1 MSSSETFRIAVVDNE
16 RCQTRKCN
24 LECKRMCPVVSMGKK
39 CIDVEFGA
47 PAAII
52 IEELC
57 TGCNICTKACPFDAI
72 QIVNLP
78 NFLGK
83 DCSHKYSRNSF
94 ALYRLPTPRLG
105 QVIGLLG
112 RNGTGKSTSISILAG
127 KTIPNLG
134 DFDSHIGWPSII
146 RHFRGSSLQDYFTSI
161 SNKKLCVSIKP
172 QNINAFGIVLGT
184 GSVKSKLS
192 LLNIIDDT
200 SIDKYS
206 IRSLLNKDVETLS
219 GGELQRLSIA
229 ATCCKRDAQCFMFD
243 EPSSFLD
250 IKQRIKACSWIRDCI
265 KPDRYVIAIEHDL
278 TVLDYLS
285 DAISFFYGK
294 PAAYGVVTSAGAPAD
309 SINTFLDGY
318 YAKENVR
325 FRDEAIDFHEKTL
338 DIVEGSRLEA
348 NIPASTIILGEDTPA
363 PFKLTIN
370 AGVIYRSEVIVLLGE
385 NGCGKTTYC
394 YSLAKILK
402 ESETATASSS
412 IKPQH
417 VRFSNPSD
425 TVRKRMIDLIPKT
438 FNDTIWK
445 QTVLYPLG
453 IVRILDIPLNVL
465 SGGEAQLVAI
475 AIALGKLT
483 NIYLI
488 DEPSAALDTEA
499 RIVVS
504 RVIRK
509 FAAQYNRPVL
519 VVEHDFLMASYMA
532 DRVIVFTG
540 EPGINGIASE
550 PLAVND
556 GINMFLKH
564 LGITFRRD
572 MSTGRPRV
580 NRFDSQ
586 KDKEQKTS
594 GIHWGTRVELV
605 P

>member
-1 MSSSETFRIAVVDNE
+1 MSGTFRIAVVDNE
-16 RCQTRKCN
+16 RCQTRKCG
-24 LECKRMCPVVSMGKK
+24 LECKRMCPVVAMGKA
-39 CIDVEFGA
+39 CIDVSVGA
-47 PAAII
+47 STAII
-52 IEELC
+52 AEDLC

-78 NFLGK
+78 NSLGK

-112 RNGTGKSTSISILAG
+112 RNGTGKSTSISVLAG
-127 KTIPNLG
+127 RIIPNLG
-134 DFDSHIGWPSII
+134 RFDAHPSWSSVI
-146 RHFRGSSLQDYFTSI
+146 RHFRGSSLQDYFTAI
-161 SNKKLCVSIKP
+161 SNSKLHVSIKQ
-172 QNINAFGIVLGT
+172 QNVNAFGIALGVGT
-184 GSVKSKLS
+184 VKSKLDA
-192 LLNIIDDT
+192 LNIT
-200 SIDKYS
+200 SDAAIDKFC
-206 IRSLLNKDVETLS
+206 IKNLIDKDVETLS
-219 GGELQRLSIA
+219 GGELQRLAIA
-229 ATCCKRDAQCFMFD
+229 ATCCKRDARCYMFD

-265 KPDRYVIAIEHDL
+265 RPDGYVIAIEHDL

-294 PAAYGVVTSAGAPAD
+294 PSAYGVVTTAGAPAD

-325 FRDEAIDFHEKTL
+325 FRDETIDFRERTL
-338 DIVEGSRLEA
+338 DIVESTRLEA
-348 NIPASTIILGEDTPA
+348 VVPATEIVLGAETAA
-363 PFKLTIN
+363 PFKLTIT
-370 AGVIYRSEVIVLLGE
+370 AGVIHRSEVIVLLGE

-394 YSLAKILK
+394 YSLAKALK
-402 ESETATASSS
+402 ESETAAATSS

-417 VRFSNPSD
+417 VRFSNPTE
-425 TVRKRMIDLIPKT
+425 TVRKRMMDLIPKT
-438 FNDTIWK
+438 FSDIIWR
-445 QTVLYPLG
+445 QTVLNPLG
-453 IVRILDIPLNVL
+453 VERVMDIPLNVL

-475 AIALGKLT
+475 AIALGKQT

-499 RIVVS
+499 RLVVS

-540 EPGINGIASE
+540 EPGVAGIASE
-550 PLAVND
+550 PLPVAD
-556 GINMFLKH
+556 GINAFLRH

-572 MSTGRPRV
+572 TASGRPRV
-580 NRFDSQ
+580 NRIDSQ
-586 KDKEQKTS
+586 KDKEQKAAGS
-594 GIHWGTRVELV
+594 FWGT
-605 P
+605 

>member
-1 MSSSETFRIAVVDNE
+1 MSGTFRIAVVDNE
-16 RCQTRKCN
+16 RCQTRKCG
-24 LECKRMCPVVSMGKK
+24 LECKRMCPVVAMGKA
-39 CIDVEFGA
+39 CIDVSVGA
-47 PAAII
+47 TTAII
-52 IEELC
+52 AEDLC

-78 NFLGK
+78 NSLGK

-112 RNGTGKSTSISILAG
+112 RNGTGKSTSISVLAG
-127 KTIPNLG
+127 RIIPNLG
-134 DFDSHIGWPSII
+134 RFDAHPSWSSVI
-146 RHFRGSSLQDYFTSI
+146 RHFRGSSLQDYFTAI
-161 SNKKLCVSIKP
+161 SNSKLHVSIKQ
-172 QNINAFGIVLGT
+172 QNVNAFGIALGVGT
-184 GSVKSKLS
+184 VKSKLDA
-192 LLNIIDDT
+192 LNIT
-200 SIDKYS
+200 SDAAIDKFC
-206 IRSLLNKDVETLS
+206 IKNLIDKDVETLS
-219 GGELQRLSIA
+219 GGELQRLAIA
-229 ATCCKRDAQCFMFD
+229 ATCCKRDARCYMFD

-265 KPDRYVIAIEHDL
+265 RPDGYVIAIEHDL

-294 PAAYGVVTSAGAPAD
+294 PSAYGVVTTAGAPAD

-325 FRDEAIDFHEKTL
+325 FRDETIDFRERTL
-338 DIVEGSRLEA
+338 DIVESTRLEA
-348 NIPASTIILGEDTPA
+348 VIPATEIVLGAETAA
-363 PFKLTIN
+363 PFKLTIT
-370 AGVIYRSEVIVLLGE
+370 AGVIHRSEVIVLLGE

-394 YSLAKILK
+394 YSLTKALK
-402 ESETATASSS
+402 ESETAAATSS

-417 VRFSNPSD
+417 VRFSNPTE
-425 TVRKRMIDLIPKT
+425 TVRKRMMDLIPKT
-438 FNDTIWK
+438 FSDIIWR
-445 QTVLYPLG
+445 QTVLNPLG
-453 IVRILDIPLNVL
+453 VERVMDIPLNVL

-475 AIALGKLT
+475 AIALGKQT

-499 RIVVS
+499 RLVVS

-540 EPGINGIASE
+540 EPGVAGIASE
-550 PLAVND
+550 PLPVAD
-556 GINMFLKH
+556 GINAFLRH

-572 MSTGRPRV
+572 TASGRPRV
-580 NRFDSQ
+580 NRIDSQ
-586 KDKEQKTS
+586 KDKEQKAAGS
-594 GIHWGTRVELV
+594 FWGT
-605 P
+605 